1 MTAATYLAGAVL
13 EQLAE
18 AQVVIDMH
26 LTFSRAGR
34 CWLCDETEPC
44 SRRIEAQQLFVH
56 YGRLPRRTPG
66 LTFADASR
74 WSSTGWFDPA
84 TASRATRDEA

>member
-1 MTAATYLAGAVL
+1 MTGTYLSRAVL

-18 AQVVIDMH
+18 AQTAIDMH
-26 LTFSRAGR
+26 LTFSRSGV
-34 CWLCDETEPC
+34 CGLCQEPDPC
-44 SRRIEAQQLFVH
+44 QRRIEAEQLFAR

-74 WSSTGWFDPA
+74 WVAGEWFGRTIAPE
-84 TASRATRDEA
+84 RQR